1 VNGRTLCPD
10 VSHIYRVWG
19 IGAFIFIQVATTF
32 DLVNEISL
40 TLSFYP
46 LNHLRGWGEEFDV
59 NEKDSIIS
67 IGNLS
72 DIRLL

>member
-1 VNGRTLCPD
+1 M
-10 VSHIYRVWG
+10 SHIYTEC
-19 IGAFIFIQVATTF
+19 GALERLFLFRSFHNLHV
-32 DLVNEISL
+32 DKRNGL